1 MSATPDRSKAPAT
14 HIPSDIKLPAMR
26 ELTLDN
32 GMKVSALD
40 HPDTEISRLTVITEG
55 GMAEAGNPAIALLDS
70 QLRQEGTTTTDG
82 LTLADHFDFNG
93 AWTACSSGNHHR
105 SFTVYHLE
113 SKRQMILPQVIDI
126 LTDPS
131 FPADRLAK
139 WRERMIAQTAIEQQ
153 TVGYQASALSRE
165 ITIGAGH
172 PLAQN
177 PDPDRIAAIDR
188 DTLLDFH
195 RRNLHPRHIRLFI
208 AGRLTP
214 SLEHQLNRSFG
225 SITPPQGMEEPSSCI
240 VPFNIGSG
248 KRGFRTVDGA
258 LQSAVC
264 VTLRGID
271 RNHPDYL
278 PLRMTV
284 NALGGYFGSRLSANI
299 RERLGL
305 TYGIHASLLGYAEG
319 GMISIATEC
328 DNAYRDRVVDEIA
341 SEMTRLATAPP
352 DADEMERIRMTELS
366 SLLDIMETP
375 FTVSDFYQS
384 MHINGISPDYF
395 DQRLMTAST
404 MSPEIIADMASKYL
418 RPDLM
423 NVAIAG
429 KNSN

>member
-1 MSATPDRSKAPAT
+1 MPVIPDRSKAPAT
-14 HIPSDIKLPAMR
+14 HIPADIKLPAMR

-55 GMAEAGNPAIALLDS
+55 GMTEAGNPAIALLDS
-70 QLRQEGTTTTDG
+70 QLRQEGTSAADG

-93 AWTACSSGNHHR
+93 AWTACSCGNHHR

-126 LTDPS
+126 LTDPA

-165 ITIGAGH
+165 ITIGANH
-172 PLAQN
+172 PLAQT
-177 PDPDRIAAIDR
+177 PDPESIAAVSR
-188 DTLLDFH
+188 DMLLDFH
-195 RRNLHPRHIRLFI
+195 RRHLHPHHIRLFI

-214 SLEHQLNRSFG
+214 ELEEQLNRSFG
-225 SITPPQGMEEPSSCI
+225 SITAIHEGDEPSI
-240 VPFNIGSG
+240 DIRPFDLRNGA
-248 KRGFRTVDGA
+248 RAFRAVDGA
-258 LQSAVC
+258 LQSAVV
-264 VTLRGID
+264 VTLRGVD
-271 RNHPDYL
+271 RDHPDYL

-319 GMISIATEC
+319 GMMSIATEC
-328 DNAYRDRVVDEIA
+328 DNANRDRVVDEIA
-341 SEMTRLATAPP
+341 AEMKRLATDPP
-352 DADEMERIRMTELS
+352 DEDEMERIRMTEYS

-384 MHINGISPDYF
+384 MHINGLSPDYF
-395 DQRLMTAST
+395 DQRLLTARTMTSR
-404 MSPEIIADMASKYL
+404 MIADMAGKYL
-418 RPDLM
+418 IPDRM

-429 KNSN
+429 KDYN